1 MKQKYR
7 LWKKEKDNQLLIQEY
22 AVLTAE
28 SRKQK
33 LLRLID
39 ENFSLLCEQTY
50 PADEIKQATSQGKDE
65 LIFYLRNQHFFPTGM
80 YMDLIADTVI
90 TMYASKG
97 EQRKDLIFDDREI
110 LRGTPP
116 EAENQS
122 ATEIEEDVN
131 GNDQSEN
138 IDELLE
144 DDAPVT
150 EGDATDKIKPEQLDE

>member
-7 LWKKEKDNQLLIQEY
+7 LWKKKKDNRLLIQEY
-22 AVLTAE
+22 AVLTAA

-65 LIFYLRNQHFFPTGM
+65 LICYLRNQHFFPTGM

-97 EQRKDLIFDDREI
+97 EQRKDLVFDDREI
-110 LRGTPP
+110 LLGTPP
-116 EAENQS
+116 EAENKS
-122 ATEIEEDVN
+122 ITEIEEDVN
-131 GNDQSEN
+131 GDDQSEN

-144 DDAPVT
+144 DDSPIT
-150 EGDATDKIKPEQLDE
+150 EENATDKIKNEQFDE

>member
-97 EQRKDLIFDDREI
+97 EQRKDLVFDDREI
-110 LRGTPP
+110 LLGTPP
-116 EAENQS
+116 EAENKS
-122 ATEIEEDVN
+122 ITEIEEDVN
-131 GNDQSEN
+131 GDDQSEN
-138 IDELLE
+138 IDELIE
-144 DDAPVT
+144 DDSPITEKNAP
-150 EGDATDKIKPEQLDE
+150 DKIKHEQLDE

>member
-7 LWKKEKDNQLLIQEY
+7 LWKKEKGNQLLIQEY
-22 AVLTAE
+22 AVLTAA

-50 PADEIKQATSQGKDE
+50 PADEIKQATSRGKDE
-65 LIFYLRNQHFFPTGM
+65 LILYLRNQHFFPTGM

-122 ATEIEEDVN
+122 VTEIEEDVN
-131 GNDQSEN
+131 GDDQSEN
-138 IDELLE
+138 IDALIE
-144 DDAPVT
+144 DDSPIT